1 MIVPYI
7 AVLKVQMTLS
17 LTLFRAKSK

>member
-17 LTLFRAKSK
+17 LTLFTAKSK